1 MAVHRDVRVRPW
13 DGLVMD
19 DVDLPADLT
28 ARRRAAITEAR
39 THVEPVTRDGRGAM
53 GLRRY
58 GAGCVALALHGRFEP
73 CSRELLQA
81 LADELPSAACREL
94 VVDLSG
100 LDGCD
105 PVLVR
110 ALARL
115 RIRCLTREARVE
127 LYDLPPAL
135 AAELGQR
142 P

>member
-1 MAVHRDVRVRPW
+1 MTLDPDARVRPW
-13 DGLVMD
+13 DRLVID

-39 THVEPVTRDGRGAM
+39 THVEPVTPDARGAM

-58 GAGCVALALHGRFEP
+58 GAGCVALALAGRFEQ
-73 CSRELLQA
+73 CSRELLRA

-94 VVDLSG
+94 VIDLSG

-105 PVLVR
+105 QVLVR
-110 ALARL
+110 ALTRL

-135 AAELGQR
+135 ATELGLR
-142 P
+142 R